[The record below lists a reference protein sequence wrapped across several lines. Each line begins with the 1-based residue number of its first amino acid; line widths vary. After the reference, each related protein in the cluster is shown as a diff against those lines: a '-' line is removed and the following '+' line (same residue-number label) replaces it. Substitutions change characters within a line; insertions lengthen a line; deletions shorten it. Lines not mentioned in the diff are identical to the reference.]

1 MTFERMMDRLNK
13 EKGRTAGEDNP
24 PGVMRTLFVDDLS
37 LSFMSIALLSNKRF
51 ASRSCAYMDNE
62 SHVLRKFV
70 FFARYLLAG

>member
-37 LSFMSIALLSNKRF
+37 LF
-51 ASRSCAYMDNE
+51 
-62 SHVLRKFV
+62 HVYCTFV
-70 FFARYLLAG
+70 K

>member
-37 LSFMSIALLSNKRF
+37 LSLSCLLHFCQIRGLHPDPMLIWTMNPM
-51 ASRSCAYMDNE
+51 C
-62 SHVLRKFV
+62 
-70 FFARYLLAG
+70 